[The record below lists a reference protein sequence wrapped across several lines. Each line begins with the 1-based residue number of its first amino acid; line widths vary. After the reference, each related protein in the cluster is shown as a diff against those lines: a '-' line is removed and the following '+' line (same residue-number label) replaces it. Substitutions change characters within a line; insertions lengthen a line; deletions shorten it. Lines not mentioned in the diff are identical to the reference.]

1 MWSSSLLSNTYFIQ
15 VRNEKVNE
23 ERKSN
28 QTKISLDIRKIYS
41 ETFRSIQ
48 YSNPSGNK
56 TLYKDICFYI
66 DVHGFIGVHRIT
78 NA

>member
-15 VRNEKVNE
+15 VRNEKINE

-28 QTKISLDIRKIYS
+28 QTKISLDIRKISS
-41 ETFRSIQ
+41 ETFRSIH

-56 TLYKDICFYI
+56 TQDICFYI
-66 DVHGFIGVHRIT
+66 DVHGFIRVHRIT